1 MSVITISRGS
11 FSGGKLLA
19 ESLAEQLQYR
29 CVDRD
34 VVVERATGRTAIS
47 HRELQAALDKPPN
60 FVERLRHKRYIYL
73 AVIQAALTEEVRDG
87 RVVYHGNAG
96 HLLLKGGGPVF
107 RVRITAPMEFRISM
121 AQQRLAL
128 GRQEVIAYIN
138 KVDEERKKWAQ
149 YLYGVDWT
157 DPMLY
162 DMVLNL
168 EYVDLEAA
176 CDMVASA
183 VRRQK
188 CFQFDERCRT
198 AMENLAR
205 ASRVRADLAQN
216 PPTSGLELEVTAS
229 GGEVRI
235 KGKINSVDQVEEIE
249 QVARQVEGV
258 EKVDLDELL
267 PATLA

>member
-19 ESLAEQLQYR
+19 EGLSEQLEYR

-34 VVVERATGRTAIS
+34 VVVERATAASHIS
-47 HRELQAALDKPPN
+47 QRDLQAALDKPPT
-60 FVERLRHKRYIYL
+60 FLERFRHKRYIYL
-73 AVIQAALTEEVRDG
+73 ATIQAALAEEVRSG
-87 RVVYHGNAG
+87 RVVYHGHAG

-107 RVRITAPMEFRISM
+107 RVRITAPAEFRIAM

-128 GRQEVIAYIN
+128 GRQEVIAYIK
-138 KVDEERKKWAQ
+138 KVDEERKLWTHF
-149 YLYGVDWT
+149 LYGVDWT

-176 CDMVASA
+176 CDIVASA
-183 VRRQK
+183 VKRQK
-188 CFQFDERCRT
+188 CFQFDERCRA
-198 AMENLAR
+198 AMEDLAR
-205 ASRVRADLAQN
+205 ASRVKANLALN

-235 KGKINSVDQVEEIE
+235 KGKIASVDQIEEIAR
-249 QVARQVEGV
+249 VAELVEGV
-258 EKVDLDELL
+258 EKVNLEEVA
-267 PATLA
+267 PAALA

>member
-11 FSGGKLLA
+11 FSGGKMLA
-19 ESLAEQLQYR
+19 ENLAEELHYR
-29 CVDRD
+29 CIDRD
-34 VVVERATGRTAIS
+34 VVVERAIASGTIS
-47 HRELQAALDKPPN
+47 QAELQRALDSPPK
-60 FVERLRHKRYIYL
+60 FLERLKHKRYIYL
-73 AVIQAALTEEVRDG
+73 AVIQAALAEEVRDG
-87 RVVYHGNAG
+87 RVVYHGHAG

-107 RVRITAPMEFRISM
+107 RVRITAPMEVRISM

-128 GRQEVIAYIN
+128 GRQEVIAYIH
-138 KVDEERKKWAQ
+138 KVDEERKKWTH

-157 DPMLY
+157 DATLY

-188 CFQFDERCRT
+188 CFQFDDRCKE

-205 ASRVRADLAQN
+205 ASRVKANLALN
-216 PPTSGLELEVTAS
+216 PATSGLELEVIADA
-229 GGEVRI
+229 GEVRI
-235 KGKINSVDQVEEIE
+235 RGKIFSVDEIEEIE
-249 QVARQVEGV
+249 RVSLQTEGV
-258 EKVDLDELL
+258 ERVNVEELA
-267 PATLA
+267 PATPA